1 MGVPTLGCHCGVCE
15 SSDPHDRRTRPSILL
30 SRGQQNVVIDTTP
43 DFRAQ
48 ALAAKL
54 DRLDAVVLTH
64 AHADH
69 ILGFDDIRPFNIKQ
83 KIAMPVYGSF
93 ATLDTLRR
101 TFSYAFDPA
110 PPGTAIPLVELHPI
124 DGPFERMGVT
134 FTPVPAEHGDL
145 TVLGF
150 RFGRAAYLTDFSRV
164 PDSSKALLD
173 GLDDFILDA
182 LRNTPHP
189 MHQTVAQAIA
199 LVHKLKPRRAW
210 FTHISHELPHAATN
224 ERLAA
229 LGLPNVQLAYDGLE
243 FEVTL

>member
-1 MGVPTLGCHCGVCE
+1 M
-15 SSDPHDRRTRPSILL
+15 RPSILL

-64 AHADH
+64 GHADH
-69 ILGFDDIRPFNIKQ
+69 IFGFDDIRPFNIKQ
-83 KIAMPVYGSF
+83 KIAMPVHGSS

-110 PPGTAIPLVELHPI
+110 PLGTAIPLVELHAI

-164 PDSSKALLD
+164 SDSSKKLLTD
-173 GLDDFILDA
+173 LDDFILDA

-189 MHQTVAQAIA
+189 MHQTVEQAIA
-199 LVHKLKPRRAW
+199 LVHELKPRRAW

>member
-1 MGVPTLGCHCGVCE
+1 MGVPTLACHCKVCD
-15 SSDPHDRRTRPSILL
+15 SSDPRDRRTRPSILL
-30 SRGQQNVVIDTTP
+30 SRGPQNVVIDTTP

-54 DRLDAVVLTH
+54 DRLDAVIFTH

-69 ILGFDDIRPFNIKQ
+69 ILGFDDIRPYNMKQ
-83 KIAMPVYGSF
+83 KMAMPVYGLT

-101 TFSYAFDPA
+101 TFAYVFDPA
-110 PPGTAIPLVELHPI
+110 PAGTAIPLVDLHAL
-124 DGPFERMGVT
+124 DGPFDLMGVT
-134 FTPVPAEHGDL
+134 FAPVPAEHGDM

-150 RFGRAAYLTDFSRV
+150 RFGRAAYLTDFSRI
-164 PDSSKALLD
+164 PDSSKALLT

-189 MHQTVAQAIA
+189 MHQTVEQAIE
-199 LVHKLKPRRAW
+199 LVRELKPRRAW

-224 ERLAA
+224 ARLAT

-243 FEVTL
+243 FEVNL